1 MELYLGFE
9 SKPHAA
15 LLVNQC
21 LCQRVTVEGFSLQHG
36 QEVIEILLRALII
49 LVKLVSEVFPL
60 AWKHFILA
68 QPFLYG
74 FVEIL
79 HAKAF
84 KYVRILIQSKA
95 CCYLQLALSVGFT
108 SPFAGACP

>member
-1 MELYLGFE
+1 MELYLGFK
-9 SKPHAA
+9 SKPHTA

-21 LCQRVTVEGFSLQHG
+21 LCQGISIERFSLQHG

-60 AWKHFILA
+60 AWEHFILA

-79 HAKAF
+79 LTKAF
-84 KYVRILIQSKA
+84 KYVRILIQSKV
-95 CCYLQLALSVGFT
+95 CWVLTVSTV
-108 SPFAGACP
+108 